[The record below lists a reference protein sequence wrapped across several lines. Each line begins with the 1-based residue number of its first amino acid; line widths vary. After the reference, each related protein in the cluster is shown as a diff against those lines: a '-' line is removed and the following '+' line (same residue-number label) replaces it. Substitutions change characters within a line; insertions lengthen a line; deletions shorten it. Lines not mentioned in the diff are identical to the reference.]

1 MVDDAEI
8 GARRT
13 EDGGRVPDGELL
25 RRYATERSEAAFAE
39 LVRRY
44 LDLVYSA
51 ALRQVGGDAHAAK
64 DVAQDVFTTL
74 ARKSSSLVQ
83 HPVLAGW
90 LYTST
95 HLAAAKIRRTEA
107 RRRQRER

>member
-1 MVDDAEI
+1 MIDDADFT
-8 GARRT
+8 GPQP
-13 EDGGRVPDGELL
+13 EDGGRTSDAELL
-25 RRYATERSEAAFAE
+25 RRYVDGKSEAAFGE

-51 ALRQVGGDAHAAK
+51 ALRQVAGDTHAAK
-64 DVAQDVFTTL
+64 DVAQEVFTAL
-74 ARKSSSLVQ
+74 ARKSGTVAR

-95 HLAAAKIRRTEA
+95 YLAAAKVRRTEA
-107 RRRQRER
+107 RRRQREQ